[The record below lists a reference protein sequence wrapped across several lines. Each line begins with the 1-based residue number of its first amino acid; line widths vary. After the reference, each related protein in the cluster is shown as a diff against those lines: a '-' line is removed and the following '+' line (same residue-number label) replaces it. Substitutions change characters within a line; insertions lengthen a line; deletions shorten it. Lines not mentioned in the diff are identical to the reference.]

1 MIRREL
7 SPGAYA
13 LIPAGFEGHGFV
25 AAFTERSGGVSEE
38 PRFASLNLSYSSGD
52 DPRNV
57 SRNRSLVTETL
68 EITPFA
74 VGGQV
79 HGATLAWVGP
89 EQAGRGFT
97 GPSEVLPA
105 TDGLHSTA
113 ARVALAVATADC
125 APVILG
131 SPREERIAVIH
142 AGWRG
147 IAAGIIEA
155 AASLFAE
162 PTGVTAAIGPC
173 AGPCCYEVGADV
185 VDAIT
190 AGTVT
195 GPVSRRSSG
204 RTFLDIPATIERS
217 LREAGVRDVEASE
230 LCTIDLSDRF
240 FSHRRD
246 GPCGR
251 QFAIGMRL

>member
-13 LIPAGFEGHGFV
+13 LIPSGFEQDGFV
-25 AAFTERSGGVSEE
+25 AAFTERSGGVSAE

-57 SRNRSLVTETL
+57 SRNRSLLMEQM
-68 EITPFA
+68 EISPFA

-79 HGATLAWVGP
+79 HGATLALVGP
-89 EQAGRGFT
+89 EEAGSGFE
-97 GPSEVLPA
+97 GPSDVIPA
-105 TDGLHSTA
+105 TDGLHSTSS
-113 ARVALAVATADC
+113 RVALAVATADC
-125 APVILG
+125 APVILE
-131 SPREERIAVIH
+131 SAREGRLAVVH

-147 IAAGIIEA
+147 IAAGIIETAVSMFADA
-155 AASLFAE
+155 A
-162 PTGVTAAIGPC
+162 TVRAAIGPC
-173 AGPCCYEVGADV
+173 AGPCCYEVGEDV
-185 VDAIT
+185 LDAIT
-190 AGTVT
+190 AGTEA
-195 GPVSRRSSG
+195 GPVARRGPG
-204 RTFLDIPATIERS
+204 RIFLDIPATIEGG
-217 LREAGVRDVEASE
+217 LREIGVRDIEASG

-251 QFAIGMRL
+251 QLAIGMRL